1 MLKQRSAPT
10 KKYNSRSK
18 NQSVSRK
25 SSRKSIKRRL
35 SAARSFKRPT
45 SSGSYLPTKSFNRMI
60 KNVMNAKERHKSEIK
75 QLSRNYMDFIA
86 SLSGELERIFHNYD
100 PSLYKDESGKTMH
113 LLKVGLPYH
122 KVVELGHKKEYNVQ
136 LTDKYQALISLF
148 NKSFSITILPLI
160 NGDITQGYEEH
171 GNTNNTSISYQDR
184 RKMYIYG
191 VKASSYLTP
200 HISGT
205 VLNRSM
211 FDICRAMKIS
221 QVFIADS
228 AGVNCPW
235 DESISIGHFSILRVI
250 GGKPTFYESLS
261 GHFLNPEKA
270 QEEKDILERETPLE
284 EKDFIKKYLQLKK
297 EKNTEGCHRIN
308 AIIDSAIEKLN
319 NHAGKSKDFVPHL
332 FEYVMTP

>member
-18 NQSVSRK
+18 NKGTVSGP
-25 SSRKSIKRRL
+25 SIRRRV
-35 SAARSFKRPT
+35 SAARSFKRSRSRSKLRT
-45 SSGSYLPTKSFNRMI
+45 NSFTRMI
-60 KNVMNAKERHKSEIK
+60 KNVMNAKERDRSELK
-75 QLSRNYMDFIA
+75 QLTMNYIDFIT
-86 SLSGELERIFHNYD
+86 SFSGELERIFHHYE
-100 PSLYKDESGKTMH
+100 PESYKDESGKTMH

-122 KVVELGHKKEYNVQ
+122 NVVNMGHKKEYNVQ

-160 NGDITQGYEEH
+160 DGDIIHGYKEQ

-191 VKASSYLTP
+191 VKASSPLTP
-200 HISGT
+200 RISGT

-211 FDICRAMKIS
+211 FDICKAMKIG

-228 AGVNCPW
+228 AGVNCAW
-235 DESISIGHFSILRVI
+235 DESISVDHFSILRVI
-250 GGKPTFYESLS
+250 GGKATFYESLP

-270 QEEKDILERETPLE
+270 QEEKDILERETPFE
-284 EKDFIKKYLQLKK
+284 EKVFIKKYLQLKK

-319 NHAGKSKDFVPHL
+319 NHAGNPKDFVPHL
-332 FEYVMTP
+332 FEYVMTPLPIP